1 MLRVEQPHLS
11 RLNHNRH
18 LVPGS
23 NKQAVD
29 RLDEPVEKHQTE
41 AESATIRNQDSEAA
55 ENGVLSG
62 KAVDLSGAGE
72 WD

>member
-1 MLRVEQPHLS
+1 MGHSSIQVTVDIYG
-11 RLNHNRH
+11 H

-41 AESATIRNQDSEAA
+41 AESATIRNQDSGAAA
-55 ENGVLSG
+55 EEGVLSG